1 MSGASGPATSVTQM
15 CRLPKWLGRGAH
27 FGVRGTL
34 VSVVNIPV
42 DKGRK
47 QGGFGAIEGIVK
59 GMFPWRGRR
68 IERGLKGI
76 SRLSRNSE
84 SQVETP
90 GLCVGPAQG
99 PPTFLQETQV
109 FGR

>member
-1 MSGASGPATSVTQM
+1 MAGQRNTFWGKGDTQ
-15 CRLPKWLGRGAH
+15 CLWL
-27 FGVRGTL
+27 
-34 VSVVNIPV
+34 NIPV
-42 DKGRK
+42 VKGRK
-47 QGGFGAIEGIVK
+47 QGGFGAIEGIVE

-68 IERGLKGI
+68 MERGPKGI

-84 SQVETP
+84 SQVETS